1 MFYLLNN
8 TYGIWNFSYALYHF
22 QNKDMES
29 KMQEMKANLGEEIKK
44 ITQESVQHF
53 QVKNIVM

>member
-1 MFYLLNN
+1 MVSGL
-8 TYGIWNFSYALYHF
+8 NFSYTHF
-22 QNKDMES
+22 QNKDIES

-53 QVKNIVM
+53 QVKNIVIL